1 MATIIKSIANKSKY
15 HAAYLGKSNL
25 PLPRTG
31 WSAWGFGPDQ
41 KYEFGIDAW
50 TVVTTQGDQAL
61 LTKSGAYVIWD
72 DGDWNIKVKHNDEP
86 PYVLVHVDARFFKG
100 IQIEITIEDT
110 GQLSAKQLDTGAL
123 AQAG

>member
-1 MATIIKSIANKSKY
+1 MATTITSIMNKSKY
-15 HAAYLGKSNL
+15 HTAYLGKSNL
-25 PLPRTG
+25 VPTG

-41 KYEFGIDAW
+41 KHDFGW

-72 DGDWNIKVKHNDEP
+72 DGNYNINVKHNDEP
-86 PYVLVHVDARFFKG
+86 PHVLVHVDARPFKG
-100 IQIEITIEDT
+100 IHIEITVEDS
-110 GQLSAKQLDTGAL
+110 GNLSARQLETGAL

>member
-1 MATIIKSIANKSKY
+1 MATTIKSIVNKSKY
-15 HAAYLGKSNL
+15 HAAYLGKSKL
-25 PLPRTG
+25 VQTG

-41 KYEFGIDAW
+41 KYDFGIDAW

-86 PYVLVHVDARFFKG
+86 PHVLVHVDARPIKG
-100 IQIEITIEDT
+100 IHIEITIEDT
-110 GQLSAKQLDTGAL
+110 GQLSARQLETGAL